1 MERGKKEMIDLSG
14 IMGIPLLKKSRFTGS
29 YKSLRYILERQSD
42 EEKGERLAAVFWI
55 GENCYDATPQEEKT
69 TQWFPFDEEGLKA
82 AQEWLNIQAGN
93 L

>member
-14 IMGIPLLKKSRFTGS
+14 IMGIPLLKKSRFTG
-29 YKSLRYILERQSD
+29 
-42 EEKGERLAAVFWI
+42 KGERLAAVFWI

>member
-29 YKSLRYILERQSD
+29 HKSLRYILERQSD

-55 GENCYDATPQEEKT
+55 GENCYDATPRRRRPPNGSPLTRK
-69 TQWFPFDEEGLKA
+69 D
-82 AQEWLNIQAGN
+82 
-93 L
+93 